1 MALNPINIFSR
12 PAGNPNS
19 DKFGV
24 TGFVSNLHKTGIA
37 RPAYFMVMITP
48 PTSLMSDNT
57 ATIPRT
63 LMLRIESASLPTRN
77 ILTHDQRYYG
87 PIRRIPYGYL
97 SQDLTIT
104 VILSEDMRERE
115 FFMRWQDKI
124 LGPSRTMGLGRQPMV
139 TQGAFDVGYYDTG
152 TKGAMVQIMTY
163 GTSPS
168 MQGAQNN
175 SRSLFGEI
183 RGVAQAVGYDTSAIT
198 NPMGLN
204 IFGGAINQD
213 RNIDYAYRA
222 SLLEPFPLNIAE
234 VPLSWADDGYAR
246 LTIQFSY
253 RYFQEE
259 HAMFPDVSQNGSLA
273 NLVRGGIN
281 SLNRFAP
288 VFSLIK
294 GQGLGG
300 AVTAVGTQMFS
311 GGQNAITAQK
321 TIFPF

>member
-1 MALNPINIFSR
+1 MS
-12 PAGNPNS
+12 
-19 DKFGV
+19 KFNL
-24 TGFVSNLHKTGIA
+24 TGFISNMHDTGIA

-48 PTSLMSDNT
+48 PDELRKDKI
-57 ATIPRT
+57 ATIDRS

-87 PIRRIPYGYL
+87 PIRKIPYGYL

-115 FFMRWQDKI
+115 FFMRWQDSI
-124 LGPSRTMGLGRQPMV
+124 LGASRTMGIGKQPIV
-139 TQGAFDVGYYDTG
+139 TQAPFDVGYYDTG
-152 TKGAMVQIMTY
+152 TKGAAVEIMTY

-168 MQGAQNN
+168 VRGAQNN

-183 RGVAQAVGYDTSAIT
+183 QGIAQAVGFDPSMIIS
-198 NPMGLN
+198 PLGLN
-204 IFGGAINQD
+204 VFGGAIRQD

-222 SLLEPFPLNIAE
+222 TLIEPFPLNIAE

-259 HAMFPDVSQNGSLA
+259 HAVFPDESPKGSLA

-294 GQGLGG
+294 GKGLGG
-300 AVTAVGTQMFS
+300 AVTAVGTQIFS
-311 GGQNAITAQK
+311 GGQNAITAQR

>member
-1 MALNPINIFSR
+1 MALNIFSR

-19 DKFGV
+19 DKFNL
-24 TGFVSNLHKTGIA
+24 TGFISNMHKTGIA
-37 RPAYFMVMITP
+37 RPAYFAVMITP
-48 PTSLMSDNT
+48 PTSMMQDNT
-57 ATIPRT
+57 SSIPRT

-77 ILTHDQRYYG
+77 VLTHDQRYYG

-124 LGPSRTMGLGRQPMV
+124 LGPSRTMGRAGQTIVQHAP
-139 TQGAFDVGYYDTG
+139 FDVGYYDTG

-168 MQGAQNN
+168 MQGAQNS
-175 SRSLFGEI
+175 SRSLFGELQGI
-183 RGVAQAVGYDTSAIT
+183 AQAVGYDPSMIT
-198 NPMGLN
+198 NPLGLN

-259 HAMFPDVSQNGSLA
+259 HATFPDTTRDGSLA

-300 AVTAVGTQMFS
+300 VVNAIGNQILS
-311 GGQNAITAQK
+311 GGQNVIAAQK

>member
-1 MALNPINIFSR
+1 MS
-12 PAGNPNS
+12 
-19 DKFGV
+19 KFNL
-24 TGFVSNLHKTGIA
+24 TGFISNMHDTGIA

-48 PTSLMSDNT
+48 PDELRKDKI
-57 ATIPRT
+57 ATIDRS

-87 PIRRIPYGYL
+87 PIRKIPYGYL

-115 FFMRWQDKI
+115 FFMRWQDSI
-124 LGPSRTMGLGRQPMV
+124 LGASRTMGIGKQPIV
-139 TQGAFDVGYYDTG
+139 TQAPFDVGYYDTG
-152 TKGAMVQIMTY
+152 TKGAAVEIMTY

-168 MQGAQNN
+168 VRGAQNN

-183 RGVAQAVGYDTSAIT
+183 QGIAQAVGFDPSMITS
-198 NPMGLN
+198 PLGLN
-204 IFGGAINQD
+204 VFGGAIRQD

-222 SLLEPFPLNIAE
+222 TLIEPFPLNIAE

-259 HAMFPDVSQNGSLA
+259 HAVFPDESPKGSLA

-294 GQGLGG
+294 GKGLGG
-300 AVTAVGTQMFS
+300 AVTAVGTQIFS
-311 GGQNAITAQK
+311 GGQNAITAQR